1 MGGDLAVPPRN
12 PHLGRRLAPIL
23 QDAQQQMLGTDLA
36 GAQGV
41 RLLAGQLQGT
51 LGEQRRA
58 TQRRPHHP
66 SAPPA
71 TSAGHPPGRLPHR
84 LDAEP
89 LLGVAPDG
97 VQVNAQRTQQLG
109 IAGSRCRHDPPVGQ
123 ASQRRSGRQ
132 QIHTVGPQHSGSSAL
147 TLGEH
152 SEQDML
158 GTQVAVP
165 APLGLLPGLV

>member
-1 MGGDLAVPPRN
+1 MLRADLVV
-12 PHLGRRLAPIL
+12 
-23 QDAQQQMLGTDLA
+23 
-36 GAQGV
+36 AQGIG
-41 RLLAGQLQGT
+41 LLAGQLQGS
-51 LGEQRRA
+51 LGKQRRA

-123 ASQRRSGRQ
+123 ASQCRSGRQ
-132 QIHTVGPQHSGSSAL
+132 QIHPVGPQHSGSSAL
-147 TLGEH
+147 TLGEQP
-152 SEQDML
+152 EQDVL
-158 GTQVAVP
+158 GTEVAV
-165 APLGLLPGLV
+165 AALLGLLPGLV